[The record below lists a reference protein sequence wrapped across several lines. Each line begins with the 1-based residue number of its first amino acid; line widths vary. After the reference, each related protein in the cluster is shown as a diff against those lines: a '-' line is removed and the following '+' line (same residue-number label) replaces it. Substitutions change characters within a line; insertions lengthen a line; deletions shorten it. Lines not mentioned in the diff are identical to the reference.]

1 MEGDAVSGSVGSARP
16 PTVKEDWEKAK
27 GDITLAGLAV
37 AGVLLLLPAGGSAV
51 IGAEDAADPFGL
63 FISVALFTLPLS
75 LGVAIWA
82 IAFLVHDSWSNVGVI
97 VWTLVVAVAAFSL
110 AAALGQE
117 VDIDLTLLPPGIQ
130 GAFAVVGRILEGFW
144 TAYGEAVF
152 ISALIV
158 GGTLAWLYARY
169 VHRRVTA

>member
-1 MEGDAVSGSVGSARP
+1 MSGSVGSARP

-27 GDITLAGLAV
+27 GDITFSGLAI
-37 AGVLLLLPAGGSAV
+37 AAVLLLLPASGSAI
-51 IGAEDAADPFGL
+51 IGAEDAADPIAL
-63 FISVALFTLPLS
+63 FVSVALFTLPLS

-82 IAFLVHDSWSNVGVI
+82 IAFIVHDSWTNVGVLA
-97 VWTLVVAVAAFSL
+97 WSLVVAVAAFSL

-130 GAFAVVGRILEGFW
+130 GAFAVVGRILGGFW

-158 GGTLAWLYARY
+158 GGTLAWLYREY
-169 VHRRVTA
+169 VHHRVTS